1 MSNDA
6 AGYKK
11 ISDTFKEI
19 VDTLTSKELSHVK
32 IYLTSLSQKIAAGDD
47 KFFSEFQDIKHMLD
61 SIK

>member
-19 VDTLTSKELSHVK
+19 VDTLTIKELSLVK
-32 IYLTSLSQKIAAGDD
+32 IYLTDLSQKISSGGD
-47 KFFSEFQDIKHMLD
+47 KFFSEFGDIKHMLD